1 MDPNNHNV
9 VGVGGKVDGVRRS
22 DRLSSARSASQSS
35 ALPTQA
41 GGGGGDAVPERTNDP
56 AIVKAA
62 QNGNLGRVMSLYH
75 RDNVSPDS
83 FQFMRTTALM
93 MASQMGFALIVQF
106 LISHKATLDCVST
119 AGFTALAEAAFNGH
133 ESILGYLIDAG
144 ANLNISNAIGR
155 TPLMWAV
162 LQDHRSCV
170 ARLLMEG
177 ADDTL
182 MDKYGATAFDMAMRR
197 NRPYAVRELW
207 EEMKKAGLSD
217 SKMDAVLGSA
227 IVTNAVALSTMTD
240 DSSPLAAFI
249 HQVPE
254 AMIMMQGIMS
264 FLHRGA
270 EAATDPRI
278 LDRNSMEYTR
288 FATGVLNAYASLP
301 AGIARAGNKSIDFFI
316 PFVNADHT
324 TLFTR
329 ERAIAMMKVLVND
342 RDYGYGRELDLVV
355 NPLRLNLSTLLYNV
369 EKDMI
374 FL

>member
-1 MDPNNHNV
+1 MDTKNRNKGGP
-9 VGVGGKVDGVRRS
+9 GGKVDGVRRS
-22 DRLSSARSASQSS
+22 DRLTSARSASQSS
-35 ALPTQA
+35 ALPTQ
-41 GGGGGDAVPERTNDP
+41 GEGGGDAVPERTNDP

-62 QNGNLGRVMSLYH
+62 QTGNLGRVMSLYH
-75 RDNVSPDS
+75 KDNVSLDS

-93 MASQMGFALIVQF
+93 MASQLGFALIVQF

-182 MDKYGATAFDMAMRR
+182 MDESGATPFDMAVRR

-207 EEMKKAGLSD
+207 EEMKKAGMSD

-227 IVTNAVALSTMTD
+227 IVINAVAPSPMTD

-254 AMIMMQGIMS
+254 SMIMMQGIMS

-301 AGIARAGNKSIDFFI
+301 GGIAREHKSIDFFI
-316 PFVNADHT
+316 PFVNADQT
-324 TLFTR
+324 TLITR

-342 RDYGYGRELDLVV
+342 REYGYGRELDLVV

-369 EKDMI
+369 ERDMI

>member
-9 VGVGGKVDGVRRS
+9 VGVGGKVDGLRRS

-35 ALPTQA
+35 ALTTQA

-56 AIVKAA
+56 AIVRAA

-75 RDNVSPDS
+75 KDNVSLDS
-83 FQFMRTTALM
+83 FQLMRTTALM

-162 LQDHRSCV
+162 LQDHRSCI

-182 MDKYGATAFDMAMRR
+182 MDECGDTAFGIAMRN

-227 IVTNAVALSTMTD
+227 IVTAVAPSPMTD

-254 AMIMMQGIMS
+254 SMIMMQGIMT

-301 AGIARAGNKSIDFFI
+301 GGIAREGNKSIDFFI

-324 TLFTR
+324 TLITR

-342 RDYGYGRELDLVV
+342 REYGYGRELDLVV

-369 EKDMI
+369 ERDMI

>member
-1 MDPNNHNV
+1 MDTKNRNKGGP
-9 VGVGGKVDGVRRS
+9 GGKVDGVRRS
-22 DRLSSARSASQSS
+22 DRLTSARSASQSS
-35 ALPTQA
+35 ALPTQ
-41 GGGGGDAVPERTNDP
+41 GEGGGDASGERTNDP
-56 AIVKAA
+56 QIVKAA
-62 QNGNLGRVMSLYH
+62 QRGDLTRVMSLYH
-75 RDNVSPDS
+75 TDYVSLDS
-83 FQFMRTTALM
+83 FQFMHTTAIM
-93 MASQMGFALIVQF
+93 MASQWGFALIVQF
-106 LISHKATLDCVST
+106 LISHGATLDCVST

-182 MDKYGATAFDMAMRR
+182 MDESGSTAFDMAVRR

-227 IVTNAVALSTMTD
+227 IITNAVAPSPMTD

-254 AMIMMQGIMS
+254 AMLMMEGIMT

-270 EAATDPRI
+270 ATTDPRI
-278 LDRNSMEYTR
+278 VDRNSVEYKR

-301 AGIARAGNKSIDFFI
+301 ARIAREQNKSIDFFI

-342 RDYGYGRELDLVV
+342 REYGYGRELDLVV